1 MNILAV
7 SDVELGLIYNPAIA
21 TRFQNVDVVISAGD
35 LPHYYL
41 EYIIS
46 TLDKPLYY
54 VLGNHSNQREIGVDG
69 ERDAPWGAINLHRR
83 CRRDP
88 SGLLLA
94 GLEGSGRYNNGPC
107 QYSQAEY
114 WNMALLL
121 ALRMLNNRIQYGRY
135 LDVFLAHTAPQGI
148 HDMDDLP
155 HRGIRAFNWI
165 IRVFRPAFFVHGH
178 IHLYRNGATWH
189 TQVGQTTV
197 INAYGYREFAYELP
211 QPAKHRGRKG
221 R

>member
-1 MNILAV
+1 MNILAI
-7 SDVELGLIYNPAIA
+7 SDVELGQIYNPAIA
-21 TRFQNVDVVISAGD
+21 TRFHNVDVVISAGD

-41 EYIIS
+41 EYIVS

-54 VLGNHSNQREIGVDG
+54 VFGNHANQREIGLDG

-83 CRRDP
+83 CRHDS

-94 GLEGSGRYNNGPC
+94 GLEGSLKYNNGPC
-107 QYSQAEY
+107 QYSQSEY

-121 ALRMLNNRIQYGRY
+121 APRLLYNHIKYGRY
-135 LDVFLAHTAPQGI
+135 LDVFLAHAAPFGI

-178 IHLYRNGATWH
+178 IHLYRNDVTWH

-211 QPAKHRGRKG
+211 QPVKPRLPKG